1 MKLLDERTQVR
12 EVAKAWNKQYGAG
25 TYSRDKRGRMV
36 GLELDAID
44 VETATAE
51 QVAEIIGH
59 AGWVAQAA
67 CDECG
72 TRSWRVVQFG
82 DEPDYESNTANVCAD
97 CLRKALSLI
106 EQQT

>member
-1 MKLLDERTQVR
+1 MAKALNLKDERFTYCT
-12 EVAKAWNKQYGAG
+12 AKEKLN
-25 TYSRDKRGRMV
+25 TRYSDGSVMWRC
-36 GLELDAID
+36 L
-44 VETATAE
+44 
-51 QVAEIIGH
+51 
-59 AGWVAQAA
+59 
-67 CDECG
+67 CDCG